1 MVTFSKNLNGYYQ
14 IQIPYVKKN
23 GKQDVFS
30 KTFKPAPN
38 LTPEE
43 EEKELERYA
52 FGMHL
57 ALLMQLEEDRRPGS
71 MEMFRKRLK
80 KFINVHFFNRKKK
93 KNKSE
98 NHSAGINF
106 PVCSKNTNQRGRKI

>member
-1 MVTFSKNLNGYYQ
+1 MVTVNKDSNGYYQ

-23 GKQDVFS
+23 GRQDVFS
-30 KTFKPAPN
+30 MTFRPTPD
-38 LTPEE
+38 LTPDE

-52 FGMHL
+52 FFAHL
-57 ALLMQLEEDRRPGS
+57 ALLVQLEEDRRPSS
-71 MEMFRKRLK
+71 MEMFRMRFKN
-80 KFINVHFFNRKKK
+80 FINVHFFNRKKK

-106 PVCSKNTNQRGRKI
+106 PVCSKNTNQGGRKI